1 MAAVTTAQATISVR
15 HSKLNESDAN
25 AALERARGALEEVRA
40 TSRAALAAGDF
51 DAAMVGWGDVIAAHR
66 RVLAAQVDVDLAAPP
81 RGVA

>member
-1 MAAVTTAQATISVR
+1 
-15 HSKLNESDAN
+15 LNESDAN
-25 AALERARGALEEVRA
+25 AALERARAALEAVRA